1 MSEAGL
7 FRRVKQAKSCYP
19 FPDEFWLQ
27 MLIITLDTQRG
38 KGSATRQIETAL
50 LTEAKLM
57 KTIAL
62 AKEEEVDGEGEPVKR
77 KEQGNRPRE
86 YRIVGERK
94 NLNLSVEKVL
104 NKVHVW
110 KYVVVFSPNGWE
122 IITNDG
128 SNKPIN
134 DKNRRLLWARND
146 KFQQRPEI
154 GKAKAAVVDVFIP
167 GVLKVGDGC
176 YVVMDAADDGTASF
190 KPSGKAIV
198 SSKGYIVSKS
208 KTQWDIEWDNW
219 KGKKFH
225 GSYNF

>member
-1 MSEAGL
+1 MHFVAHLKDIKQLIAPRKQPYVGAYIYSRLQKDNTVKLGMSEAGL

-62 AKEEEVDGEGEPVKR
+62 AKEEEVDAEGEPVKR

-104 NKVHVW
+104 NKQCQ
-110 KYVVVFSPNGWE
+110 SAAS
-122 IITNDG
+122 IT
-128 SNKPIN
+128 
-134 DKNRRLLWARND
+134 
-146 KFQQRPEI
+146 
-154 GKAKAAVVDVFIP
+154 
-167 GVLKVGDGC
+167 
-176 YVVMDAADDGTASF
+176 T
-190 KPSGKAIV
+190 
-198 SSKGYIVSKS
+198 
-208 KTQWDIEWDNW
+208 
-219 KGKKFH
+219 
-225 GSYNF
+225 